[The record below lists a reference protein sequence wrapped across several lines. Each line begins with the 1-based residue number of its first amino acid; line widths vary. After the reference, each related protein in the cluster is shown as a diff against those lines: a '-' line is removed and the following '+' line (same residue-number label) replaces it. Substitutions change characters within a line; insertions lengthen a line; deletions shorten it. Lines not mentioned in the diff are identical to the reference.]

1 MKISRIAIV
10 AATLALG
17 VTPVL
22 ADEESEQRKIVGMV
36 IGMQGFTCGYA
47 AEVVLLEDG
56 STFEV
61 TCTANEDGSGDE
73 TLYMVTLTGTVELI
87 E

>member
-1 MKISRIAIV
+1 MKISRIAMI

-36 IGMQGFTCGYA
+36 IDMQGFSCGYA
-47 AEVVLLEDG
+47 AEVVLLDDG

-61 TCTANEDGSGDE
+61 TCTENEDGTGDE
-73 TLYMVTLTGTVELI
+73 TLYMVSLTGSVELI